1 MAMSRSRLD
10 VVEQSGWQSRLRREV
25 ALKSLDQIHIRVGR
39 ADRDENFS
47 RHSIKIYSIGIH
59 SGLAFVLYIL
69 HIRIARDSRPHQVVK

>member
-10 VVEQSGWQSRLRREV
+10 AVEQSGWQSRLRREV

-47 RHSIKIYSIGIH
+47 RHLDQNLFNRHPFRSSIRSLYTPYTH
-59 SGLAFVLYIL
+59 S
-69 HIRIARDSRPHQVVK
+69 P